1 MRHRL
6 ATAQPTKSKSRQR
19 SLRICCARGR
29 AGWFRDY
36 DDALLQNFADAV
48 DEGRR
53 MQGPDVKKWAYG
65 AYLEL
70 TIAHPIG
77 HRLPLVAKYF
87 DIGPV
92 WMSGSTTSVKQ
103 TTLRLGP
110 SMRMNADLGDWD
122 RSLHEFA
129 DWPIRTRALAA
140 LQGSVGRLLQRHEL
154 SHAVP
159 KGRGGK
165 YAGVCARGKV
175 NVQQSPSLK

>member
-1 MRHRL
+1 VADAASPGKGASYELQIAPAAIENLLL
-6 ATAQPTKSKSRQR
+6 ARP
-19 SLRICCARGR
+19 
-29 AGWFRDY
+29 AGWFHDY

-92 WMSGSTTSVKQ
+92 WMSGSPTSVKQ
-103 TTLRLGP
+103 TTRRLGP

-122 RSLHEFA
+122 RSLMNLPIGQSGHVLSRHYKDQWDAYYNATSFPMQFRKVDGVSTLEF
-129 DWPIRTRALAA
+129 
-140 LQGSVGRLLQRHEL
+140 
-154 SHAVP
+154 VP
-159 KGRGGK
+159 EGK
-165 YAGVCARGKV
+165 
-175 NVQQSPSLK
+175 